1 LVCQFK
7 NTYTDNWSCVI
18 MEIDKLVLKKIEYSI
33 KYHTD
38 VFVTLPSVTAS
49 EVSSSK
55 YADITGTPHKK
66 IKEWC
71 IKGALSCRRLDNNG
85 NEISDWRIN
94 SKLGHWYI
102 DTSKRIG
109 EF

>member
-1 LVCQFK
+1 
-7 NTYTDNWSCVI
+7 
-18 MEIDKLVLKKIEYSI
+18 MEIDKLVLQQIESSI
-33 KYHTD
+33 KHH
-38 VFVTLPSVTAS
+38 VNVSVTLATISVQ

-55 YADITGTPHKK
+55 YADITGIPHKK

-71 IKGALSCRRLDNNG
+71 IKGALTCRRLDNNG
-85 NEISDWRIN
+85 NEISDWKIN
-94 SKLGHWYI
+94 SKLGRWYV